1 MKITKIIS
9 AIMAVLITG
18 ASMNYLTDTSVDTAA
33 YTVSAA
39 SSSVEIKDGARL
51 FLTMKPGEVK
61 EIVPGEIIV
70 FGDNNYIKN
79 IEIDAVSLDK
89 NLVILDKKVVT
100 KTGSFQDGIRYS
112 DPKGGKGEPVYKD
125 GISYSLNLKI
135 KVADN
140 APKSGLRIQVT
151 VKKATD
157 VNGKNIMD
165 ELPWTEFIQKVYV
178 MDPNAVTTT
187 TTTKKVTTTTTTK
200 KATTT
205 TKKATTTTQKA
216 TTTTKKATT
225 TTKKATTTTKK
236 ATTTTKKATTTTKK
250 ATTTTKKAVTTVT
263 TTAKPSTK
271 AKLGD
276 PTGDGKI
283 DSIDASN
290 VLAAYSKFSTKN
302 VTPSKNE
309 LAVSDVNGDGY
320 INSLDASKILAY
332 YAYVSGKGTMSFE
345 QFLKS

>member
-1 MKITKIIS
+1 MKYNKEKRKMKITKIIS

-112 DPKGGKGEPVYKD
+112 DPNGGKGELVYKD

-135 KVADN
+135 KVAGN

-187 TTTKKVTTTTTTK
+187 
-200 KATTT
+200 A
-205 TKKATTTTQKA
+205 
-216 TTTTKKATT
+216 
-225 TTKKATTTTKK
+225 TTTKK

-332 YAYVSGKGTMSFE
+332 YAYVSGKETMSFE

>member
-112 DPKGGKGEPVYKD
+112 DPNGGKGELVYKD

-187 TTTKKVTTTTTTK
+187 
-200 KATTT
+200 A
-205 TKKATTTTQKA
+205 
-216 TTTTKKATT
+216 
-225 TTKKATTTTKK
+225 TTTKK

-332 YAYVSGKGTMSFE
+332 YAYVSGKETMSFE

>member
-1 MKITKIIS
+1 MKYNKEKRKMKITKIIS

-112 DPKGGKGEPVYKD
+112 DPNGGKGELVYKD

-187 TTTKKVTTTTTTK
+187 
-200 KATTT
+200 A
-205 TKKATTTTQKA
+205 
-216 TTTTKKATT
+216 
-225 TTKKATTTTKK
+225 TTTKK

-332 YAYVSGKGTMSFE
+332 YAYVSGKETMSFE

>member
-112 DPKGGKGEPVYKD
+112 DPNGGKGELVYKD

-157 VNGKNIMD
+157 VNGKNSMD

-187 TTTKKVTTTTTTK
+187 
-200 KATTT
+200 A
-205 TKKATTTTQKA
+205 
-216 TTTTKKATT
+216 
-225 TTKKATTTTKK
+225 TTTKK

-332 YAYVSGKGTMSFE
+332 YAYVSGKETMSFE

>member
-1 MKITKIIS
+1 MKMTKIIS

-18 ASMNYLTDTSVDTAA
+18 ASMNYLTDTSVDTGA

-39 SSSVEIKDGARL
+39 SSSVEIKDGAKL

-100 KTGSFQDGIRYS
+100 KTGSFQDGIRFS
-112 DPKGGKGEPVYKD
+112 DPKGGKGELIYKD

-135 KVADN
+135 KIADN

-178 MDPNAVTTT
+178 MDPNEVTT

-205 TKKATTTTQKA
+205 TKKATTTT
-216 TTTTKKATT
+216 KKATT
-225 TTKKATTTTKK
+225 TAKKTTTTTKK

-263 TTAKPSTK
+263 TTAKPATK

-320 INSLDASKILAY
+320 INSVDASEILAY
-332 YAYVSGKGTMSFE
+332 YAYISGKGTMSFE

>member
-1 MKITKIIS
+1 MKYNKEKRKMKITKIIS

-112 DPKGGKGEPVYKD
+112 DPNGGKGELVYKD

-187 TTTKKVTTTTTTK
+187 
-200 KATTT
+200 A
-205 TKKATTTTQKA
+205 
-216 TTTTKKATT
+216 
-225 TTKKATTTTKK
+225 TTTKK

>member
-33 YTVSAA
+33 YMVSAA

-112 DPKGGKGEPVYKD
+112 DPNGGKGELVYKD

-178 MDPNAVTTT
+178 MDPNAVTTA

-205 TKKATTTTQKA
+205 TKKAT
-216 TTTTKKATT
+216 
-225 TTKKATTTTKK
+225 
-236 ATTTTKKATTTTKK
+236 
-250 ATTTTKKAVTTVT
+250 TTTTKKAVTTVT

>member
-112 DPKGGKGEPVYKD
+112 DPNGGKGELVYKD

-187 TTTKKVTTTTTTK
+187 TTTKKVTT
-200 KATTT
+200 
-205 TKKATTTTQKA
+205 
-216 TTTTKKATT
+216 
-225 TTKKATTTTKK
+225 
-236 ATTTTKKATTTTKK
+236 TTTTKK

>member
-1 MKITKIIS
+1 MKYNKEKRKMKITKIIS

-112 DPKGGKGEPVYKD
+112 DPNGGKGELVYKD

-205 TKKATTTTQKA
+205 TKKATTTT
-216 TTTTKKATT
+216 
-225 TTKKATTTTKK
+225 
-236 ATTTTKKATTTTKK
+236 
-250 ATTTTKKAVTTVT
+250 TKKAVTTVT

-332 YAYVSGKGTMSFE
+332 YAYVSGKETMSFE

>member
-112 DPKGGKGEPVYKD
+112 DPNGGKGELVYKD

-157 VNGKNIMD
+157 VNGKNSMD

-187 TTTKKVTTTTTTK
+187 
-200 KATTT
+200 A
-205 TKKATTTTQKA
+205 
-216 TTTTKKATT
+216 
-225 TTKKATTTTKK
+225 TTTKK

-320 INSLDASKILAY
+320 INSLDASKIIAD
-332 YAYVSGKGTMSFE
+332 YAYVSGKETMSFE

>member
-1 MKITKIIS
+1 MKYNKEKRKMKITKIIS

-112 DPKGGKGEPVYKD
+112 DPNGGKGELVYKD

-187 TTTKKVTTTTTTK
+187 TTTKKVTT
-200 KATTT
+200 
-205 TKKATTTTQKA
+205 
-216 TTTTKKATT
+216 
-225 TTKKATTTTKK
+225 
-236 ATTTTKKATTTTKK
+236 TTTTKK

>member
-51 FLTMKPGEVK
+51 FLTMKPGAVK

-112 DPKGGKGEPVYKD
+112 DPNGGKGELVYKD

-187 TTTKKVTTTTTTK
+187 
-200 KATTT
+200 A
-205 TKKATTTTQKA
+205 
-216 TTTTKKATT
+216 
-225 TTKKATTTTKK
+225 TTTKK

-332 YAYVSGKGTMSFE
+332 YAYVSGKETMSFE